1 MITDDPSLYHVST
14 VQVVIGAL
22 AALIGLIV
30 LVAGAA
36 WRAFRAIRAEIDEK
50 VSAAIEDALKPYLKK
65 EDASELYAAR
75 DDLDE
80 MVRYS
85 EAEFRWSRE
94 RLISI
99 AQAVGA
105 RPDGGGG

>member
-14 VQVVIGAL
+14 VQVVIGAV

-36 WRAFRAIRAEIDEK
+36 WRGFKALRAEITELVTNEITAALNGYITKDE
-50 VSAAIEDALKPYLKK
+50 ADARY
-65 EDASELYAAR
+65 ASR
-75 DDLDE
+75 DDLDH

-85 EAEFRWSRE
+85 EDEFRWQRG

-99 AQAVGA
+99 AQAVNA
-105 RPDGGGG
+105 REDGP